1 MAGHD
6 ERRRL
11 PRRRTRA
18 SAAVV
23 FGDPVQTLTATIRDR
38 TDLGA
43 KLLVE
48 EADRAPDL
56 FEIIELKTGALLG
69 ARVVWRAAPFIGV
82 VFTGQHMLKG
92 AADPRLIKLSQLW
105 VRLSAK

>member
-1 MAGHD
+1 MSGHD

-23 FGDPVQTLTATIRDR
+23 FGDPVQTLPATIRDR
-38 TDLGA
+38 TELGA

-48 EADRAPDL
+48 EADRAPDD
-56 FEIIELKTGALLG
+56 FELIELKTGALLG
-69 ARVVWRAAPFIGV
+69 VRVVWRAAPFIGV
-82 VFTGQHMLKG
+82 VFTTQHMLKG
-92 AADPRLIKLSQLW
+92 ATDPRLIKLSQLW
-105 VRLSAK
+105 VRLSAS